1 MNKIVRIKNKY
12 QFEFFFG
19 EDHTLTNEEAIAM
32 VLGVSPEY
40 YNKNK
45 FRKKKNL
52 KKKENHR
59 LIKYQR
65 IIGDSNSIHY
75 IEKPK
80 NQFNTNR

>member
-19 EDHTLTNEEAIAM
+19 EDHKLTNEEAIAM
-32 VLGVSPEY
+32 ALGVSPEY

-65 IIGDSNSIHY
+65 IIGDKNSLHY

>member
-19 EDHTLTNEEAIAM
+19 EDYELTNEEAIAM

-40 YNKNK
+40 YNKN
-45 FRKKKNL
+45 
-52 KKKENHR
+52 
-59 LIKYQR
+59 
-65 IIGDSNSIHY
+65 IHY

>member
-19 EDHTLTNEEAIAM
+19 KDHELTNEEAISM

-59 LIKYQR
+59 LIRYQR
-65 IIGDSNSIHY
+65 IIGDKNSLHY